1 MSPVFPAKICRTALG
16 PAARDSFTTGAC
28 QIDCDFDYRFTHFM
42 RNKTSPFHQTDA
54 GTAPASQQRIISGD
68 E

>member
-1 MSPVFPAKICRTALG
+1 MSPVFPAEICCTALG
-16 PAARDSFTTGAC
+16 LAARDSFTTAAR

-54 GTAPASQQRIISGD
+54 GTAATSQQRIGSGD